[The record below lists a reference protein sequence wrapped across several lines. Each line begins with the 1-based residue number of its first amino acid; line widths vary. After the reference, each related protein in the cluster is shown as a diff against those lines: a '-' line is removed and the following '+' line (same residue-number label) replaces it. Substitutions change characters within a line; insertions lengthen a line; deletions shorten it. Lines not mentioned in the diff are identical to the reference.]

1 MFRIGEH
8 RAVLLF
14 VFSVGCK
21 TVWLDLLAML
31 ISRLLCDLNSGY
43 AVSGYAVDDLL
54 SAAKP
59 ADTV

>member
-1 MFRIGEH
+1 
-8 RAVLLF
+8 
-14 VFSVGCK
+14 
-21 TVWLDLLAML
+21 ML